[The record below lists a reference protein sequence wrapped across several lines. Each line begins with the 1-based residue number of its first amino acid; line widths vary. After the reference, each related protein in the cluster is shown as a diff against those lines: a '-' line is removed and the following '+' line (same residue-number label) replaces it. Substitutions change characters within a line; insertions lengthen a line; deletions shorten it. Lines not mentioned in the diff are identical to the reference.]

1 MEGVK
6 TLKSRLIGLQAG
18 SRIALLACMLW
29 VFCLPFSMA
38 QQIRFTSIFLFS
50 ILGAFLIKVLTEGFD
65 PWRVPFRI
73 VRLIFPLGLFAILPL
88 IHFFPAG
95 SNTRELLLNAPLFL
109 IPYILFY
116 LSRDWPKWQTKA
128 MVFSLAFSFVLL
140 TGFLLM
146 QGPNTVWFSVRS
158 ETELPDIFLL
168 ARPQMGFLAG
178 VLFFMCRQQFLFLQK
193 PVLSTISFG
202 LTVLLLFWI
211 LSKIALLSFISA
223 VLLCWVI
230 ASKSKPLLFVSQIT
244 IISIVIL
251 FLIWKL
257 MGSGLVTE
265 ALSRDGLS
273 FEKYPKAYVNSIN
286 SRVVLWRSSFDLV
299 SSPENLF
306 SGISSD
312 KLLQELD
319 FAVGKYNPY
328 LKTRHLNPHN
338 QFLYL
343 LLMYGVL
350 GVICWFCFWSSILKA
365 IQKYPNLISM
375 WFFMYLCSITEIF
388 LDREFGTQVYLLMV
402 FLSVRVLPDTVPA
415 SPAENG

>member
-6 TLKSRLIGLQAG
+6 TLKSRLIVLQLG

-38 QQIRFTSIFLFS
+38 QQTRFTSIFLFS
-50 ILGAFLIKVLTEGFD
+50 VLGGFLIKVLTEGFD

-73 VRLIFPLGLFAILPL
+73 IRLILPLGLIALLPL
-88 IHFFPAG
+88 LHFVSTG
-95 SNTRELLLNAPLFL
+95 NNTRELLLNAPLFL
-109 IPYILFY
+109 VPYILFY
-116 LSRDWPKWQTKA
+116 LSRDWPKWHSKA
-128 MVFSLAFSFVLL
+128 IVFTLAFSFVLL

-178 VLFFMCRQQFLFLQK
+178 VLFFLCRQQFIFLQK
-193 PVLSTISFG
+193 PVLSAISFG

-211 LSKIALLSFISA
+211 LSKIALLAFISA
-223 VLLCWVI
+223 VFLCWVI
-230 ASKSKPLLFVSQIT
+230 ASKSKPWLIASQIT
-244 IISIVIL
+244 LLSVGI
-251 FLIWKL
+251 FLVFWKL
-257 MGSGLVTE
+257 MSSGLVSE

-286 SRVVLWRSSFDLV
+286 SRVVLWRASFDLV
-299 SSPENLF
+299 SRPENLIT
-306 SGISSD
+306 GISSEQ
-312 KLLQELD
+312 LVTELD
-319 FAVGKYNPY
+319 FAVGKYNGY
-328 LKTRHLNPHN
+328 LQTRHLNPHN
-338 QFLYL
+338 QFLYM

-350 GVICWFCFWSSILKA
+350 GMVCWFYFWSSVLKA
-365 IQKYPNLISM
+365 IRKLPVLISM
-375 WFFMYLCSITEIF
+375 WCFVFFCSITEIF
-388 LDREFGTQVYLLMV
+388 LDREFGTQMYLLLI
-402 FLSVRVLPDTVPA
+402 FLSIRVLPDIVPA